1 MSYAPQMIQ
10 PGRGKTILPP
20 VVDGRHAGKRLVG
33 NRCGTTEHIDDEVC
47 KSIHT
52 QGYAETADDK
62 QAILCRNGICH
73 YGRHALDVR
82 GMEIAEIRELMRAKG
97 YDQSDLANLLGIDPS
112 AVSKRLTGKRPFKHT
127 EMVKTQAWLL
137 GSAPATELGGETVRM
152 LPIIG
157 QVAAGSWKEAVQQ
170 PSGHLPLA
178 ASTAPQNGV
187 VLVVQGDSMDLEIE
201 DGGMVVVDTDD
212 KALYPGH
219 LFVVLN
225 EHGETTF
232 KQFENDPAR
241 LVPRSTNKS
250 HRPIQIGDGQAFT
263 VMGRVTA
270 LYRRR

>member
-1 MSYAPQMIQ
+1 MDS
-10 PGRGKTILPP
+10 RN
-20 VVDGRHAGKRLVG
+20 AGERLVSD
-33 NRCGTTEHIDDEVC
+33 RCSATERIDDEIC

-52 QGYAETADDK
+52 EGYAETAFNK
-62 QAILCRNGICH
+62 QALICRNGICH
-73 YGRHALDVR
+73 NGRHALDAL

-112 AVSKRLTGKRPFKHT
+112 AVSKRLTGKRPFKHN

-137 GSAPATELGGETVRM
+137 GGAPAVELGGEAVRM

-157 QVAAGSWKEAVQQ
+157 QVAAGSWKEAIQQ

-201 DGGMVVVDTDD
+201 EGGMVVVDPDD

-219 LFVVLN
+219 LFVILN
-225 EHGETTF
+225 ESGETTF

>member
-1 MSYAPQMIQ
+1 MIQ
-10 PGRGKTILPP
+10 SGFRKAILPP
-20 VVDGRHAGKRLVG
+20 VVDGRHAGTRLVG
-33 NRCGTTEHIDDEVC
+33 NRCGSTERIDDEVC
-47 KSIHT
+47 KSIHA
-52 QGYAETADDK
+52 GIYAEMADNK
-62 QAILCRNGICH
+62 QAVLCRNGICH
-73 YGRHALDVR
+73 NGRHALDALS
-82 GMEIAEIRELMRAKG
+82 MEIAEIRELMRAKG

-112 AVSKRLTGKRPFKHT
+112 AVSKRLTGKRPFKHN

-137 GSAPATELGGETVRM
+137 GGAPAVELAGESVRM

-157 QVAAGSWKEAVQQ
+157 QVAAGSWKEAIQQ

-178 ASTAPQNGV
+178 ASTAPKNGV

-201 DGGMVVVDTDD
+201 DGGMVVVDPDD

-219 LFVVLN
+219 LFVILN
-225 EHGETTF
+225 EGGETTF

-250 HRPIQIGDGQAFT
+250 HRPIQIGDGQGFT

>member
-1 MSYAPQMIQ
+1 MIQ
-10 PGRGKTILPP
+10 SGRRQAVLPP
-20 VVDGRHAGKRLVG
+20 VVDGRHAGECLVG
-33 NRCGTTEHIDDEVC
+33 YRGCTTERIDDEVC
-47 KSIHT
+47 KSIHV
-52 QGYAETADDK
+52 GRYAEMADNK
-62 QAILCRNGICH
+62 QELFCRNGICH
-73 YGRHALDVR
+73 NGRHALDAW

-112 AVSKRLTGKRPFKHT
+112 AVSKRLTGKRPFKHN

-137 GSAPATELGGETVRM
+137 GGAPAVELGGESVRM

-157 QVAAGSWKEAVQQ
+157 QVAAGSWKEAIQQ

-187 VLVVQGDSMDLEIE
+187 VLVVQGDSMDMEIE
-201 DGGMVVVDTDD
+201 DGGMVVVDPDD

-219 LFVVLN
+219 LFVILN
-225 EHGETTF
+225 DNGETTF

-250 HRPIQIGDGQAFT
+250 HRPIQIGDGQSFT

>member
-1 MSYAPQMIQ
+1 LSYATQMIQ
-10 PGRGKTILPP
+10 SGSRQTILPP
-20 VVDGRHAGKRLVG
+20 VVNSRHACVRFVG
-33 NRCGTTEHIDDEVC
+33 NCGGAAERIDNEVC
-47 KSIHT
+47 KSIHVG
-52 QGYAETADDK
+52 GYAETADRA
-62 QAILCRNGICH
+62 QGLLCRNGICH
-73 YGRHALDVR
+73 NGRHALDAW

-112 AVSKRLTGKRPFKHT
+112 AVSKRLTGKRPFKHS
-127 EMVKTQAWLL
+127 EMVKTRAWLL
-137 GSAPATELGGETVRM
+137 GGAPAVELGGEAVRM

-157 QVAAGSWKEAVQQ
+157 QVAAGSWKEAIQQ

-201 DGGMVVVDTDD
+201 EGGMVVVDPDD

-219 LFVVLN
+219 LFVILN
-225 EHGETTF
+225 EAGETTF

>member
-10 PGRGKTILPP
+10 SGRRQTILPP
-20 VVDGRHAGKRLVG
+20 VMNGGNAGQRLVG
-33 NRCGTTEHIDDEVC
+33 NRCSAAERIDDEVC
-47 KSIHT
+47 KSIHVDE
-52 QGYAETADDK
+52 YAETAFNK
-62 QAILCRNGICH
+62 QVLFCRNGICH
-73 YGRHALDVR
+73 NGRHALDTYD
-82 GMEIAEIRELMRAKG
+82 MEIAEIRELMRAKG

-112 AVSKRLTGKRPFKHT
+112 AVSKRLTGKRPFKHH

-137 GSAPATELGGETVRM
+137 GGAPAVELGGEAVRM

-157 QVAAGSWKEAVQQ
+157 QVAAGSWKEAIQQ

-178 ASTAPQNGV
+178 ASTSPKNGV

-201 DGGMVVVDTDD
+201 EGGMVVVDPDD
-212 KALYPGH
+212 KALFPGH
-219 LFVVLN
+219 LFVILN
-225 EHGETTF
+225 EAGETTF

>member
-1 MSYAPQMIQ
+1 MSYATQMIQ
-10 PGRGKTILPP
+10 SGSRQTILPP
-20 VVDGRHAGKRLVG
+20 VVDGRDAGERLVG
-33 NRCGTTEHIDDEVC
+33 NRCSTTERIDDEVC
-47 KSIHT
+47 KSIHAG
-52 QGYAETADDK
+52 GYAEMADNK
-62 QAILCRNGICH
+62 QEIFCRNGICH
-73 YGRHALDVR
+73 NGRHALDAW

-112 AVSKRLTGKRPFKHT
+112 AVSKRLTGKRPFKHS

-137 GSAPATELGGETVRM
+137 GGAPAVELSGEAVRM

-157 QVAAGSWKEAVQQ
+157 QVAAGSWKEAIQQ

-178 ASTAPQNGV
+178 ASTAPKNGV

-201 DGGMVVVDTDD
+201 DGGMVVVDPDD

-219 LFVVLN
+219 LFVILN
-225 EHGETTF
+225 EAGETTF